1 MADSKIIVG
10 SLSIKSMTPNFAAVV
25 SVLLPICCHIG
36 LGMSYLCT
44 FVEETVP
51 LLGSMADQWG

>member
-1 MADSKIIVG
+1 
-10 SLSIKSMTPNFAAVV
+10 MTHNFAAVV

-36 LGMSYLCT
+36 PGMHYMCI

-51 LLGSMADQWG
+51 LLGPMADQWE